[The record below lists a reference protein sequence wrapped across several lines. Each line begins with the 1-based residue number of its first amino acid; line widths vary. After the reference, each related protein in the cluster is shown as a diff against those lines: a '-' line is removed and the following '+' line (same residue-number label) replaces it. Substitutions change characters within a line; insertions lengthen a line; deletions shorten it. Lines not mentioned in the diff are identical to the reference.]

1 MFKGGDNMKKFIS
14 TVSLGA
20 LLVVGFMFVQDNQ
33 QTDTATMEWE
43 PTVFSVDMEAPAG
56 SLF

>member
-1 MFKGGDNMKKFIS
+1 MKKFIS

-43 PTVFSVDMEAPAG
+43 PTVFSVDVEAPAG